1 MRIGILTFPGSPS
14 FGASLQ
20 MAALCTALEKEKYD
34 VEIINYMNLYML
46 KKEHLSNYVVQRT
59 K

>member
-20 MAALCTALEKEKYD
+20 MAALYRALEKEHYD
-34 VEIINYMNLYML
+34 VEIINYMNPYMQ
-46 KKEHLSNYVVQRT
+46 KKEHLSS
-59 K
+59 